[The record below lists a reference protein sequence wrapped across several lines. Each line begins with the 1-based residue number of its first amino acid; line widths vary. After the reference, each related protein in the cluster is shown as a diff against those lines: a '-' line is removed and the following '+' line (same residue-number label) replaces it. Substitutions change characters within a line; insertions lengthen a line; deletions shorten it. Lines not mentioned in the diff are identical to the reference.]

1 MDRENLS
8 WTNGNGT
15 IPRWRAPTADE
26 ALQYSPLSSIIPF
39 SSGMLPITLY
49 YIHWHRTAGEPLT
62 SAWSLSLAF
71 TYARVISQHLDILK
85 CSTSI
90 FPNRCLLLIDIVPYP
105 SALPASTSSVF
116 VNEDDRNASRSILN
130 SLNQEVAL
138 NSQSTSD
145 HLERTLHDLQQLL
158 NAEDLTHL

>member
-1 MDRENLS
+1 MDRESLS
-8 WTNGNGT
+8 WTNGNRT

-39 SSGMLPITLY
+39 SSGMPPITLH

-85 CSTSI
+85 SFI
-90 FPNRCLLLIDIVPYP
+90 LLIN
-105 SALPASTSSVF
+105 LPKPPLITYRYRPLSLCAPRINLF
-116 VNEDDRNASRSILN
+116 SIR
-130 SLNQEVAL
+130 E
-138 NSQSTSD
+138 
-145 HLERTLHDLQQLL
+145 
-158 NAEDLTHL
+158 